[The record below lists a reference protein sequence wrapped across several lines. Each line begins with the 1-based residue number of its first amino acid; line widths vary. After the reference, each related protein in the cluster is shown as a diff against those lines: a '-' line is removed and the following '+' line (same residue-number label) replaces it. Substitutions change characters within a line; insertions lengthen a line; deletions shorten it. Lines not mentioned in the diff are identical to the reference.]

1 MSNRKQTDPPGSA
14 NAAGSSKAIRDW
26 YQDLGIDEYYRRH
39 GEHYQNPHLPWI
51 EALIERNH
59 TRLDLSNC
67 LDFCCGRGEVSQ
79 ILLQLG
85 YRQIVGCDPYTQN
98 LYQQQSGLDCLAW
111 SFEDLLQGKLTG
123 NYSCIISSF
132 ALHLCPRDQ
141 LAPLVWQLFN
151 CTSQLAIL
159 TPHKRP
165 VLEQIEGIELS
176 FADHVLTQ
184 RGKQIRLKVY
194 HPLTS
199 VE

>member
-1 MSNRKQTDPPGSA
+1 MSNRKQTGPPEPSNDPGDSR
-14 NAAGSSKAIRDW
+14 AIRNW

-39 GEHYQNPHLPWI
+39 GKQYQNPHLPWI
-51 EALIERNH
+51 QALIERH
-59 TRLDLSNC
+59 HARLDLSDC
-67 LDFCCGRGEVSQ
+67 LDFCCGRGEVSK

-85 YRQIVGCDPYTQN
+85 YRQISGCDPYTQS
-98 LYQQQSGLDCLAW
+98 LYEQQLGLDCLAW

-151 CTSQLAIL
+151 CTSQLVIV

-165 VLEQIEGIELS
+165 ELEQIEGIELS
-176 FADHVLTQ
+176 FTDHVLTQ
-184 RGKQIRLKVY
+184 RGKRIRLKIY
-194 HPLTS
+194 HPLAPPK
-199 VE
+199 